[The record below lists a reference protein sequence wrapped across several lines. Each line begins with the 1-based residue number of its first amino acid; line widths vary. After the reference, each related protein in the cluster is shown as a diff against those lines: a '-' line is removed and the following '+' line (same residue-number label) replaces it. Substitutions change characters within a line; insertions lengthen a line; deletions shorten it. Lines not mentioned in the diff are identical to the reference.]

1 MNLFDRTSYQ
11 ISKRVTN
18 NYSTSFSLGIKVL
31 SKKYHDP
38 IYAIYGFVRYADEIV
53 DTFHDYDKKRLLKE
67 FKADTF
73 KAIEDGIS
81 LNPILQSFQLVVNE
95 FNVANDLI
103 EAFFHSMEMDLED
116 IKYDDNKYNEYIY
129 GSAEVVGLMCLYVFC
144 DGDDLKYRELEYSAR
159 RLGAAFQKVNF
170 LRDLKSDFKER
181 GRVYFPG
188 VDLNKF
194 DAESKLYIENDI
206 KKDFDEAL
214 DGIKNLPKGASIGV
228 YLAYVY
234 YLKLFSKIKSCSVSK
249 ILDQRIRV
257 PDLIKFRLLLIT
269 FMRYK
274 LFNGKIETSSL
285 N

>member
-53 DTFHDYDKKRLLKE
+53 DTFHDYDKKRLLRE

-81 LNPILQSFQLVVNE
+81 LNPILQSFQLVVNK
-95 FNVANDLI
+95 FNVDNDLI

-144 DGDDLKYRELEYSAR
+144 EGDDLKYRELEYPAR

-257 PDLIKFRLLLIT
+257 PDLIKFRLLLLT

-274 LFNGKIETSSL
+274 LFNGKIETSSV